1 MITTKR
7 NIVADFKENGIDKS
21 YDEVFSLI
29 CKNIKVTLSEKS
41 FVYFIDTEYVMDT
54 TKGYRYENL
63 TPAYEKVLTNGLE
76 QLKYQQENTKFKKN
90 YNNVL
95 DNLMFLV
102 DRIINE
108 LSMCGDGVEN
118 KIKWFTNLKTKPAE
132 GFEEALQRMLF
143 VNQMFWQTDHRLT
156 GLGAWD
162 TILAPYYEAD
172 VKSGKITKED
182 AYRTVREAFLILHD
196 YYEFKS
202 NVLMGDTGQIFV
214 LGKSDLDGNYI
225 HNDLTYY
232 FIEAMKELQLPE
244 PKCLLRVNK
253 QTPRVL
259 IELALD
265 TISTGIGAPLL
276 ANDDVI
282 IPKLIEFGIDDKD
295 ACDYTTSA
303 CWEPLIGGKS
313 SSLNNMTVLNY
324 MKAFDN
330 LLKREDLSELHTFE
344 ELLECY
350 LVYLRRNL
358 NAVKRVLE
366 PHRFQYNPLL
376 SVFLDDCF
384 ENETD
389 VSHGGARYHHVGITS
404 VAMGNLIN
412 ALMNIKTLVF
422 EEHKYTLYDVKR
434 MIILNFENDEEVR
447 KELIK
452 RSSHYGTDDEEIIK
466 LVNRITKCVSE
477 EIEGY
482 RSYLGGKMKIGLSG
496 SAYMDAARNFGA
508 SFDGR
513 KAGEAFITHISNEDN
528 NGFTEIINF
537 ASQMNY
543 DKSRFNGNVVDLMVS
558 PDFISNNKEKFVD
571 FLQASIYRGF
581 FEMQMNVV
589 SSKTLIEARKNPE
602 KFPNL
607 VVRVWGFSSYFKDL
621 PDEYKDVLIE
631 RAIKNER

>member
-21 YDEVFSLI
+21 YDEIFSLI
-29 CKNIKVTLSEKS
+29 CKNIKVTLSERA
-41 FVYFIDTEYVMDT
+41 FVYFIDTAYVMDT

-76 QLKYQQENTKFKKN
+76 QLKYQEENTKFKKS

-95 DNLMFLV
+95 DNLMLLA

-143 VNQMFWQTDHRLT
+143 VNQIFWQTDHRLT

-172 VKSGKITKED
+172 VKSGKITKEE
-182 AYRTVREAFLILHD
+182 AYTIIREVFLILHD
-196 YYEFKS
+196 YYEYKS

-253 QTPRVL
+253 QTPREL

-265 TISTGIGAPLL
+265 TIATGIGAPLL

-282 IPKLIEFGIDDKD
+282 IPKLIEIGIDDKD

-330 LLKREDLSELHTFE
+330 LLKREDLSKLHTFE

-350 LVYLRRNL
+350 LTYLRRNL
-358 NAVKRVLE
+358 NAVKRVLK

-412 ALMNIKTLVF
+412 TLMNIKALVF

-434 MIILNFENDEEVR
+434 MIILNFENDEEIR

-466 LVNRITKCVSE
+466 LVNCITKCVSE

-528 NGFTEIINF
+528 NGFTEVINF

-543 DKSRFNGNVVDLMVS
+543 DKNRFNGNVVDLMVS
-558 PDFISNNKEKFVD
+558 PDFINNNKEKFVD
-571 FLQASIYRGF
+571 FLQACIYRGF

-589 SSKTLIEARKNPE
+589 SSKTLIEARNNPE

-621 PDEYKDVLIE
+621 PDEYKDVLIK